1 MRKKKKKWFLGMESI
16 PGKDAVKM
24 VEMTTMD
31 LEYYINLV
39 DKEATMFEKTD
50 SNFERSFTVGK
61 MLSNSFACY
70 REIVHER
77 KSQSMPQT
85 SVLSHFKK
93 LPRAPKLSAVTTLI
107 SQHPSTSK
115 QDHFTSKKIMTH

>member
-1 MRKKKKKWFLGMESI
+1 MYEQRKWFLQMKSI
-16 PGKDAVKM
+16 PGEDVVKIAD
-24 VEMTTMD
+24 VTTKGLD
-31 LEYYINLV
+31 YYMNLV
-39 DKEATMFEKTD
+39 DKSGFKRIA
-50 SNFERSFTVGK
+50 SSFERSFTVGK
-61 MLSNSFACY
+61 ILSNNFARY

-93 LPRAPKLSAVTTLI
+93 LTWTPQLSAATTLI

-115 QDHFTSKKIMTH
+115 